1 MSHAEPAVSRAP
13 PASAKTAQQVGAGL
27 LATAACFGADAAVL
41 MHVGVGF
48 AFCAAACTGE
58 TADLQEGTGDVGL
71 IAGVPGSTAPVVVQ
85 MSAQSRFVR
94 MHFVSSATMSR

>member
-1 MSHAEPAVSRAP
+1 
-13 PASAKTAQQVGAGL
+13 
-27 LATAACFGADAAVL
+27 

-94 MHFVSSATMSR
+94 MHFVSSATAGRGLCEQALGSEVGNREQ